1 MKPIVTSYRYRYRY
15 RLASLKD
22 PLSPR
27 PKLPKFVPLALYYLT
42 TVLLCRQLRSSTS
55 RYQGMYIEG

>member
-1 MKPIVTSYRYRYRY
+1 MHETDSDILSLSLSLSVS
-15 RLASLKD
+15 LAER

-42 TVLLCRQLRSSTS
+42 TVLLCRQLRSS

>member
-1 MKPIVTSYRYRYRY
+1 MKPIVTSYRYRYRYRY

-42 TVLLCRQLRSSTS
+42 TVLLCRQLRSS
-55 RYQGMYIEG
+55 R